1 MPEGVTSFYE
11 GLGDTLGSVGDTLKS
26 SVGELQ
32 GTVKEATETASR
44 IANAPG
50 YGTVFTVDAGGFRLT
65 DLGHLIVGGLAVY
78 GVFQLLSK

>member
-1 MPEGVTSFYE
+1 MSNGIARWYE
-11 GLGDTLGSVGDTLKS
+11 GLGDTMDGVGDTLKS

-78 GVFQLLSK
+78 GVIQLLSK

>member
-1 MPEGVTSFYE
+1 MPEGITSFYE
-11 GLGDTLGSVGDTLKS
+11 GFGDTLDSVGDTLKS

-78 GVFQLLSK
+78 GVFKLLSK